1 MKRRGRPVLGVISGL
16 LLGLLVSLDLLVF
29 EVRALDTIGIVVIP
43 LAGLVLGLILG
54 LTAPFGR
61 RKGASAPPATQ
72 EMP

>member
-1 MKRRGRPVLGVISGL
+1 MLGAISGL

-29 EVRALDTIGIVVIP
+29 EVRPLDTIGIVVIP

-54 LTAPFGR
+54 VTALFGR
-61 RKGASAPPATQ
+61 RKGASSAPPAGQ